1 MAKGK
6 RYTNRRSVRLEV
18 NGLEEQLK
26 RIADAGGNVDKAVA
40 TAIRES
46 AQPVYD
52 DIEAWAERH
61 RRTGVMLKGVDVSDP
76 IISGNEIS
84 VTVGINDEKSPGA
97 WHAVFTEYG
106 TPTQPADP
114 GVRNAF
120 DNNKGKV
127 KKIQREVLKRE
138 GMPVD

>member
-1 MAKGK
+1 MARTKK
-6 RYTNRRSVRLEV
+6 YTSRRSVSLEV
-18 NGLEEQLK
+18 SGLEEHLK
-26 RIADAGGNVDKAVA
+26 RITEAGQNVDDAVKKA
-40 TAIRES
+40 IHES
-46 AQPVYD
+46 AKPIYN
-52 DIEAWAERH
+52 DIEQWAEKH
-61 RRTGVMLKGVDVSDP
+61 RRTGVMLEGVDLSEP
-76 IISGNEIS
+76 QQNGNEIS

-97 WHAVFTEYG
+97 WHAVFVEYG

-120 DNNKGKV
+120 EANKSKV